1 MSDHLMHDRNGRRV
15 PNGNP
20 HYHPENGGQFSHTCP
35 EPCGK
40 RAYRTRKAARA
51 AARRHDQQVRTYR
64 CLTDTD
70 VYHIG
75 HLHKDVTAGKVS
87 RGKVYRRD

>member
-1 MSDHLMHDRNGRRV
+1 MPDRDGRRL

-20 HYHPENGGQFSHTCP
+20 HYHPGNAAQFSHTCG
-35 EPCGK
+35 CGK

-51 AARRHDQQVRTYR
+51 AARRHDEQVRTYR
-64 CLTDTD
+64 CLTDTA

-75 HLHKDVTAGKVS
+75 HLHPDVTAGKVS
-87 RGKVYRRD
+87 RGRVYRRDS